1 MKEENH
7 LYTCQYCSKEYLPTK
22 RRKQKYCS
30 DSCRVSA
37 YQLRKQLKQFKE
49 EEIQLP
55 STQNNDAVETV
66 AAEIYEPPKQKVEE
80 MSLPGV
86 AQAAAGAAAVDLVKK
101 IFTPEH
107 QKAATKGDINELKSL
122 VKGERY
128 YPVKN
133 MQRDQYGRYP
143 YFDIQDQMVVYFHLN
158 R

>member
-1 MKEENH
+1 MESH
-7 LYTCQYCSKEYLPTK
+7 LYICQYCSKEFEPT
-22 RRKQKYCS
+22 RRRVQKYCS
-30 DSCRVSA
+30 TACRVSA
-37 YQLRKQLKQFKE
+37 YKLRQQINEVKE
-49 EEIQLP
+49 EEVPLP
-55 STQNNDAVETV
+55 AIQNNEVVETV
-66 AAEIYEPPKQKVEE
+66 PAEIHEPPKQKVEE

-86 AQAAAGAAAVDLVKK
+86 ANAAAGAAAVDLVKK

-122 VKGERY
+122 VKGDRY
-128 YPVKN
+128 FLVKN